1 MTAAITLNQNLKE
14 HSCPPPRAPTAPQT
28 RVTDAEPRTGP
39 LGRVPVQSLGARVTH
54 ETLAE

>member
-1 MTAAITLNQNLKE
+1 MAAAVTLNPNLKE
-14 HSCPPPRAPTAPQT
+14 HSCSPPRAPTAPQT
-28 RVTDAEPRTGP
+28 RATDAEPRTGP